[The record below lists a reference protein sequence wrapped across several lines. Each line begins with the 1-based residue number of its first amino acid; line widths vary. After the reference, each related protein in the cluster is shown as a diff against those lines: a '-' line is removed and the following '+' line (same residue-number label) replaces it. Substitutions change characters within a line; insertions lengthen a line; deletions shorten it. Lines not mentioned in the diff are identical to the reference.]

1 MSKLSSHPN
10 MQPEVL
16 EAIHEYFKDNPEI
29 EVDCLLYLASLRDNS
44 AIKRAKLSAACYKAL
59 ERYGY
64 CSKCGERKQV
74 VTIREPHPELDG
86 CPYENITE
94 EYCPNCD
101 LPGQIKLF

>member
-1 MSKLSSHPN
+1 MNYPN

-16 EAIHEYFKDNPEI
+16 EAIHGYFNDTPEI
-29 EVDCLLYLASLRDNS
+29 EVDCLLYLSSLRDNWT
-44 AIKRAKLSAACYKAL
+44 RTTQL
-59 ERYGY
+59 EGASFRRLEEMGY
-64 CSKCGERKQV
+64 CPKCGERKQV

-101 LPGQIKLF
+101 IPGQIKWF

>member
-1 MSKLSSHPN
+1 MPKMSSHPN

-16 EAIHEYFKDNPEI
+16 EAIHEYFKGNPEI
-29 EVDCLLYLASLRDNS
+29 EVDCLLYLSSLRDDWTRTAQLES
-44 AIKRAKLSAACYKAL
+44 ASFRRL
-59 ERYGY
+59 EEMGY

-101 LPGQIKLF
+101 IPGQIKLF